1 MHFVDRY
8 LDVPFD
14 LSQVIFIATAN
25 YMDGVPEP
33 LRDRMEVI
41 SLPGY
46 TEREK
51 LEIAKRYLVRRQLEE
66 NGLKPEQCEW
76 QDEALRR
83 IINDYTHEAGVRELE
98 RQIGA
103 VCRAWPRRLLAEKPN
118 ASRYARARGRTTGS
132 EPITFAKRAQDKS
145 ARGRH
150 RAGLYAGGGEVL
162 HIEAT
167 RYPGKA
173 VLRSPDTSVK

>member
-1 MHFVDRY
+1 
-8 LDVPFD
+8 
-14 LSQVIFIATAN
+14 
-25 YMDGVPEP
+25 VPEP

-51 LEIAKRYLVRRQLEE
+51 LEIAKRYLVRRQPEE

-76 QDEALRR
+76 EDDAFRL

-103 VCRAWPRRLLAEKPN
+103 VCRAVAAQVARGERDRVTIAPERVAELLGPAKYVRETKLKTSQPGVVTGLADTRAGREVVHSESMRGRGARHRRLLGRNCN
-118 ASRYARARGRTTGS
+118 AQ
-132 EPITFAKRAQDKS
+132 E
-145 ARGRH
+145 
-150 RAGLYAGGGEVL
+150 
-162 HIEAT
+162 EA
-167 RYPGKA
+167 
-173 VLRSPDTSVK
+173 